1 MSTYDYRCTSCGHEF
16 EEFQSIKD
24 VPVKDCPVCNARV
37 KRIINGGAGLIFKG
51 SGFYITDYKN
61 GSNGNGKKTIEPTPK
76 KNDNSK
82 NDSSKDKKSDSS
94 KSDSSK
100 PESDSPKKS

>member
-1 MSTYDYRCTSCGHEF
+1 MPTYDYRCTSCGHEF

-61 GSNGNGKKTIEPTPK
+61 GSNDNGKKPIEPTPK
-76 KNDNSK
+76 NTDTNK
-82 NDSSKDKKSDSS
+82 NDSLKDKKSDSS
-94 KSDSSK
+94 KSE
-100 PESDSPKKS
+100 PDSPKKS